1 MTAAALDDAAGHG
14 GSLSIRPM
22 RPTDWDAVHSIYAAG
37 IATGQATFEH
47 EPPSWEAF
55 DAGRLAGHRLV
66 VVDSDRGRDTGLG
79 RDGDLGLDGDQDG
92 DRDSVQNGDRVHNQD
107 GDRVLGWTA
116 VSPVSA
122 RDVYRGVVEHSI
134 YIGPEAQGR
143 GIGRILLAALI
154 ASTEADGI
162 WTIQSSIFPDNVASL
177 SLHQRLGF
185 RVVGVREKIA
195 RMSFGPNAG
204 RWQDTLLLERR
215 SALAGTD

>member
-1 MTAAALDDAAGHG
+1 VTAAALQDAAGHG
-14 GSLSIRPM
+14 RSLSIRPM
-22 RPTDWDAVHSIYAAG
+22 LAADWDAVHSIYAAG
-37 IATGQATFEH
+37 IATGQATFER

-66 VVDSDRGRDTGLG
+66 AEDSGQDGDSGLKRDRDSGGN
-79 RDGDLGLDGDQDG
+79 RDGSRDHDQDG
-92 DRDSVQNGDRVHNQD
+92 DG
-107 GDRVLGWTA
+107 VLGWAA

-134 YIGPEAQGR
+134 YVAPQARGR
-143 GIGRILLAALI
+143 GIGTILLRALI

-162 WTIQSSIFPDNVASL
+162 WTIQSSIFPDNAASL
-177 SLHQRLGF
+177 ALHQRLGF

-215 SALAGTD
+215 SAITGTD